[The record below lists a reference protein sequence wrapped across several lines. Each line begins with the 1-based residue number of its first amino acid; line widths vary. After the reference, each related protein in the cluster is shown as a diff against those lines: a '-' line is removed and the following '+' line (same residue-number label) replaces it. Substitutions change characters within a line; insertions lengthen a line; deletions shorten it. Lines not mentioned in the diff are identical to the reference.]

1 MGSTK
6 ENQDSSFILQRAD
19 AREDGFLCGVIDGH
33 GADGHL
39 VSEFIRQNL
48 APSIIRERR
57 AQSAGGTRAA
67 MVRGF
72 VGTAA
77 KLKGVRDV
85 DATESGAAVAVCMK
99 RGKDLY
105 VANVGDTRAVMA
117 CLDERGKAHGQ
128 ALTRDHTAAH
138 PQEAG
143 RVRASGG
150 EVAPILLPGAGYAG
164 PPRVWRRAQV
174 QGGLSVT
181 RAIGDTALNSVGVTP
196 EPEVSKHRV
205 RPCDRMV
212 MLASDGCWDYIS
224 NDRAAQIAL
233 QHAGD
238 PRKASAAIVREAQE
252 SWKKDPKAAGYIDDI
267 TCLVAKMQ

>member
-1 MGSTK
+1 MCSHVPATPQRPSSSSRVTPRGGSRRGTGSRTRAVSLADAPHSWEKALGRSMAASRATTSVCSAGGESQWQPGVRDSSLAGAVSAAGRSMGSTK

-85 DATESGAAVAVCMK
+85 DATESGAAVSVCMK

-117 CLDERGKAHGQ
+117 CLDERGKAHG
-128 ALTRDHTAAH
+128 
-138 PQEAG
+138 
-143 RVRASGG
+143 
-150 EVAPILLPGAGYAG
+150 
-164 PPRVWRRAQV
+164 
-174 QGGLSVT
+174 
-181 RAIGDTALNSVGVTP
+181 
-196 EPEVSKHRV
+196 
-205 RPCDRMV
+205 
-212 MLASDGCWDYIS
+212 
-224 NDRAAQIAL
+224 
-233 QHAGD
+233 
-238 PRKASAAIVREAQE
+238 
-252 SWKKDPKAAGYIDDI
+252 
-267 TCLVAKMQ
+267 